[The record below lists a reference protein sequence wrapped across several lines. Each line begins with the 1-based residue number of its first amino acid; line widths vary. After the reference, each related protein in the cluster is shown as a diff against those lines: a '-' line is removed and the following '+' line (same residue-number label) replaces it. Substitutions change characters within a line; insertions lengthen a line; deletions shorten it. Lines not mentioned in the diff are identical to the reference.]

1 MSDDTLKI
9 KRRLSTL
16 TNSLDDLETSL
27 TGLLSQ
33 SLPDLVIGLDTIQ
46 QAKLQVVIPYLVYD
60 LVFVYLKTRGL
71 DPKAHT
77 VIAELD
83 RVRQYFDKI
92 KDAEDPAKR
101 QLTID
106 KAAATRFIKNAI
118 AQTND
123 TTRANASNTGSGPA
137 TAATTTHPHFDDES
151 GNANANDEAHDVRVP
166 ARKIT
171 EKMLERE
178 KYHEALREEA
188 QLPSDGDE
196 EHLEIIDN
204 DGGDEEEEKD
214 EGKGEAD
221 AAMASPLP
229 IPDVPPSSSAAV
241 RKRRRP
247 SIDPFA
253 GYGDGP
259 DTSTRSSAAASAETD
274 SAPSTSRSGR
284 KLRRT
289 RKEDVSADQA
299 LDGGNILSDGEKHQD
314 KVEKKSKK
322 RSRKKAVS

>member
-16 TNSLDDLETSL
+16 TSSLDDLETSL
-27 TGLLSQ
+27 TPLLSQ

-71 DPKAHT
+71 DPKTHT

-101 QLTID
+101 QLAID

-118 AQTND
+118 AQAND
-123 TTRANASNTGSGPA
+123 TRPANASNTDP
-137 TAATTTHPHFDDES
+137 ATTTHTHFGDES
-151 GNANANDEAHDVRVP
+151 GNGKTNDKAHDVPVP
-166 ARKIT
+166 AKIT

-178 KYHEALREEA
+178 KYHEALREET
-188 QLPSDGDE
+188 QLASDEDG

-204 DGGDEEEEKD
+204 DDGDEEEERD
-214 EGKGEAD
+214 EGKAN
-221 AAMASPLP
+221 ATVASPIP
-229 IPDVPPSSSAAV
+229 IPDDVPPPSSAAA

-247 SIDPFA
+247 PIDPFA
-253 GYGDGP
+253 GLCG
-259 DTSTRSSAAASAETD
+259 SLISSCFS
-274 SAPSTSRSGR
+274 SVLP
-284 KLRRT
+284 
-289 RKEDVSADQA
+289 
-299 LDGGNILSDGEKHQD
+299 
-314 KVEKKSKK
+314 
-322 RSRKKAVS
+322 